1 MKRKSAGK
9 NQNVANLV
17 LQVLQFSGEKLGQKQ
32 TPGFKDEDELF
43 GALIASQMRQIAAE
57 RKVVA
62 KMQISNIVYQEILA
76 LFNSMPLS
84 YTRGQGSWKYPLQ
97 QMQELHQAQQHQPQQ
112 Q

>member
-1 MKRKSAGK
+1 MQEK

-62 KMQISNIVYQEILA
+62 KMQISNIAYQEILA